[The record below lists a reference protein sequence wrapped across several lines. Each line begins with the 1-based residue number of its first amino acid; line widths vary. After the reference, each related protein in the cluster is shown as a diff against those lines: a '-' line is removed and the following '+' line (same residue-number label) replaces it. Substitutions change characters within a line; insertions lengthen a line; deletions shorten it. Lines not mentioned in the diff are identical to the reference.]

1 MLDQLM
7 TGSKSC
13 KAAVVLSPML
23 DSQQIDDAI
32 IVNGNYQNQSEWI
45 NSLSPQMVR
54 QPILLLTSN
63 GDDIATPYQM
73 TLMYNKFSSDSIIH
87 MGGVYHADQND
98 VFLSITDSG
107 FHATVPFHSQTMEEI
122 LRFVNPLLEQPLEMT
137 ALPRLYNLSAVAIPA
152 LLLLA
157 LAFAIRLAAGYAPQ
171 VFLQRRAQP
180 FGCQNLPVPA
190 RCHRSVLA
198 GCTGRSAGRLGRL
211 SVFCAGNLDD
221 WLCAAHLLPA
231 AAGGVQAP
239 AAQLLRRL

>member
-1 MLDQLM
+1 
-7 TGSKSC
+7 
-13 KAAVVLSPML
+13 ML

-137 ALPRLYNLSAVAIPA
+137 ALPSA
-152 LLLLA
+152 LLPDMRRRFPSASSTA
-157 LAFAIRLAAGYAPQ
+157 LRLSKPPCACPLPSVCPGWVRWQVCWAAGS
-171 VFLQRRAQP
+171 FIS
-180 FGCQNLPVPA
+180 F
-190 RCHRSVLA
+190 
-198 GCTGRSAGRLGRL
+198 
-211 SVFCAGNLDD
+211 
-221 WLCAAHLLPA
+221 
-231 AAGGVQAP
+231 
-239 AAQLLRRL
+239 LRRQSG